1 MPTDLARLKSQR
13 DALTAEIKLIE
24 EGIKKATYDACMQEQ
39 YLTFNEHRLREGKRQ
54 LSASEYEAGIFMD
67 EPEAS
72 PKPEIAMSE
81 RRHSRKDE

>member
-39 YLTFNEHRLREGKRQ
+39 YLTFNENRLREGKRQ
-54 LSASEYEAGIFMD
+54 LSASEYKAGIFMD
-67 EPEAS
+67 EQEDHPHA
-72 PKPEIAMSE
+72 
-81 RRHSRKDE
+81 D